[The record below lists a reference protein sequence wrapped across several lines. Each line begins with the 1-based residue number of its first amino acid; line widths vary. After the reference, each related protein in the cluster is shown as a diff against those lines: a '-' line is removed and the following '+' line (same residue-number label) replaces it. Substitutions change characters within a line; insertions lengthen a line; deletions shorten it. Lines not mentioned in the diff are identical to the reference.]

1 MRISD
6 WSSDVC
12 SSDLARARRRRDT
25 GGELEARPFSI
36 TQLNLPI
43 NPNPWKAIALDGF
56 IDRALPL
63 WPASLKTSKCRYFRT
78 ACWPTRRKPHP
89 IGPAARAHCRLS
101 RDRKSA
107 VSGQSASVRVYL
119 GGGRSVKK
127 N

>member
-56 IDRALPL
+56 IDRAIPL
-63 WPASLKTSKCRYFRT
+63 WHASLKTSKCRYFRT
-78 ACWPTRRKPHP
+78 ACWHTRRKPHP
-89 IGPAARAHCRLS
+89 IGPRSEEQTSDLQSLMSITYAATCL
-101 RDRKSA
+101 KT
-107 VSGQSASVRVYL
+107 
-119 GGGRSVKK
+119 KK
-127 N
+127 YK